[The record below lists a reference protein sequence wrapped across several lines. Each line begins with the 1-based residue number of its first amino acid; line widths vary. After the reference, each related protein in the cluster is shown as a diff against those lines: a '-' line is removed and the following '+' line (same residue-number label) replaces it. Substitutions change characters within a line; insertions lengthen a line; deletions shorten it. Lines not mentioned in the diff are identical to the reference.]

1 MRNLLIKIHAY
12 LGLFCVPYL
21 LVFGISSL
29 NFNHTIPGMGAG
41 QGSVISW
48 EKSASFPDS
57 LSDATLAGVVNDSL
71 GIMGWYI
78 PWDSRRDSASFNYR
92 TVHFGKQYDIT
103 LSFPEETVL
112 VSATTESIGNIIKGL
127 HFLGESI
134 PRAPWWV
141 NIWQFYQDLTVYGLL
156 FWIISGLYFWAGKSY
171 DRKWGLPV
179 LFGSMILSLLFM
191 FYLWLVG

>member
-1 MRNLLIKIHAY
+1 MRNFLIKIHAY

-29 NFNHTIPGMGAG
+29 NFNHTIPGMGDDP
-41 QGSVISW
+41 GSVISW

-57 LSDATLAGVVNDSL
+57 LDNETLAGVINDSL

-78 PWDSRRDSASFNYR
+78 PWDALRDSTSFNYQ
-92 TVHFGKQYDIT
+92 TVHFGKHYDIN
-103 LSFPEETVL
+103 LDVPEQNIRVT
-112 VSATTESIGNIIKGL
+112 ARAESIGNVIKGL
-127 HFLGESI
+127 HFLGESV

-156 FWIISGLYFWAGKSY
+156 FWIISGLYFWAGKSS
-171 DRKWGLPV
+171 DRRWGVPV
-179 LFGSMILSLLFM
+179 LFGSMILSVLFM
-191 FYLWLVG
+191 LYLWLVG